1 MMRKYERFSNH
12 NLVVIG
18 FVNENLSSDS
28 SDSKSENLEVK
39 FPRLNKNDSAAMVDV
54 IPYCMARNRSKN
66 KRTYFCKNKMTVKE
80 HLKVT

>member
-1 MMRKYERFSNH
+1 MMRKCERFNNH
-12 NLVVIG
+12 NLIVIG

-39 FPRLNKNDSAAMVDV
+39 FPRLNKNDSAAKVDV
-54 IPYCMARNRSKN
+54 ILYCMARNRSKN